1 MRINLEP
8 IGIIKKAG
16 KYSEILIYS
25 EFEQIVK
32 NLVSMVGKGSVGGQE
47 LLVVHKN
54 YTSSDGHQVE
64 VTKTEVFERDG
75 NVLKVG
81 KMNANDDSVIDI
93 RLSITDGLSGN
104 I

>member
-16 KYSEILIYS
+16 KHSEILIYS

-32 NLVSMVGKGSVGGQE
+32 NLVSMVGKGSVDGQE

-54 YTSSDGHQVE
+54 YGSNDGHQVE
-64 VTKTEVFERDG
+64 VTKTEVVERIG

-93 RLSITDGLSGN
+93 RLSKIDGFSGE

>member
-16 KYSEILIYS
+16 KHSEILIYS
-25 EFEQIVK
+25 EFEQIIK
-32 NLVSMVGKGSVGGQE
+32 NLVSMVGKGSVDGQE

-54 YTSSDGHQVE
+54 YASSDGHQVE
-64 VTKTEVFERDG
+64 VTRTEVVERDG

-93 RLSITDGLSGN
+93 RLSITDGLSGDL
-104 I
+104 

>member
-25 EFEQIVK
+25 EFEQIIK
-32 NLVSMVGKGSVGGQE
+32 NLVSMVGKGSVDGQE

-54 YTSSDGHQVE
+54 YNSSDGHQVE
-64 VTKTEVFERDG
+64 VTRTEVVERDG

-93 RLSITDGLSGN
+93 RLSITDGLSGDL
-104 I
+104 